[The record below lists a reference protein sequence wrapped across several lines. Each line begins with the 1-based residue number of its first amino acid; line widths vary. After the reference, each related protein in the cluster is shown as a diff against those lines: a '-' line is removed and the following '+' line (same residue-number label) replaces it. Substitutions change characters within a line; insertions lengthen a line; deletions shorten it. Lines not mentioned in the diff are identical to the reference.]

1 MATTR
6 KPAAPKAA
14 PKTEPKT
21 PTKTEKL
28 IQDISKERVKTTL
41 MAEDLT
47 KALREDGLMSEE
59 YAIRLRPLFMDFD
72 IVNADFLEGKELTF
86 QKVIGPVEKT
96 LEKVREL

>member
-6 KPAAPKAA
+6 KPAAPRTA
-14 PKTEPKT
+14 KTAPKT
-21 PTKTEKL
+21 PTATEKL
-28 IQDISKERVKTTL
+28 IQDISKERVKTVL

-47 KALREDGLMSEE
+47 KALRADGLMSEE

-72 IVNADFLEGKELTF
+72 IVNASFFEGQELTY

>member
-14 PKTEPKT
+14 PKTE

-47 KALREDGLMSEE
+47 NALREDGLMSEE

-72 IVNADFLEGKELTF
+72 IVNASFFEGQELTY

>member
-14 PKTEPKT
+14 PKTEPKA

-72 IVNADFLEGKELTF
+72 IVNASFFEGQELTF